1 MENMKQVIQKVIASL
16 IIFAMIMVQYAI
28 VGFTAITYAIDMLS
42 TQSENVQFKA
52 YFVENDKE
60 TATIERSIENKDL
73 KLNIDVSVKN
83 EGYFNGTISLENAG
97 FRIKDESIINNNV
110 KEIKDNVIYLNQ
122 INAEDTAHIEVGIE
136 FLNENEISTVSLNSE
151 TDVKLKGTY
160 ISSKKNNEIDA
171 TSKVLVNWNIP
182 QNTKAEILSK
192 ILTNKIY
199 TVNQQNKRIVQ
210 FLVSSKLTNN
220 SYPTKNTKLLISI
233 PEGAT
238 NIEVHKRTTKATNGE
253 KQFTQNNY
261 KIENN
266 TLEINVDNSET
277 DGKISWIKGVQDL
290 FVVTYEFDE
299 NKDLSNTNITVNGTI
314 TTFDKDVTTGIDIA
328 FNGEQS
334 QVDLSKE
341 KDGIISVSQEEKET
355 SIYKGKIYSGE
366 NRDITS
372 DTIVYVD
379 YASAANEFTVTENTP
394 VFTYEETD
402 DEDNKSTITKESNV
416 EYKSIKVNKFQLS
429 AVLGETWSLKI
440 GDKTITNETQSEENG
455 DIVIELS
462 KGLKTVDIKTSKPIK
477 NGAFLIESTKTLLK
491 TEYTRDEIKQFTNL
505 EDGSSVQYTKYDN
518 SIHKYTHSFI
528 MNLKETESKAD
539 FKCEQQ
545 ALMTNQ
551 EGQELHLTVVLESK
565 NESQD
570 LYKNPTLKIKL
581 PSQIKSIT
589 YSQKPQL
596 MYENGLT
603 LTDENYTIFEEG
615 GQKVLKVVLTGEQTK
630 YFGEVVQGTTV
641 LIKTNVK
648 LNENVQDSEEEIILN
663 YINENATKYTDNGT
677 QKLNVEIIARQNEE
691 QNQEQNQEQS
701 QNQQQNEN
709 STNTGNN
716 QVQSSDIKVDMT
728 AKVGGEVISSGD
740 TIKAGEIITYTT
752 KITNT
757 GNKDKT
763 GLTIEEKIPENTN
776 LIEINP
782 KYPTYDSKLEQFLD
796 EKNYLVEKTDRSIT
810 KENVSIRVGETIT
823 VEYMV
828 RVNTDLKEEKN
839 IESEVSVKENNNI
852 IERKIFS
859 NKINKGYLQI
869 EILPVFR
876 RPEKELQAG
885 KSYTD
890 RIQIKN
896 LSDEEQ
902 TNVEITINKNATK
915 ISNISWFLS
924 EERNGRLDNEKD
936 TFNIESIPANE
947 TLEIIIDK
955 IALNYV
961 DNKRIK
967 ESDTVIKV
975 KDSRGNIYRSNE
987 LVEKIN
993 GVTVKA
999 TGIAETSSKDNS
1011 GYVKIGD
1018 KIKYSINVE
1027 NIGELDAD
1035 NLYINDEISKFLT
1048 IEKVLLNNEEYEY
1061 SIENIML
1068 NDEKYDLLSIKTAL
1082 KAGEK
1087 STIEIMCE
1095 INSDLIMSEKEDVQ
1109 IINNA
1114 KIANDGEILS
1124 EIEEIRHILKINNKT
1139 DNTDNTDNTEP
1150 GDNSNNNQ
1158 NDNIDNKYTISGIAW
1173 KDSNEDGKRSS
1184 QEDMLSNVKVLLL
1197 NLKNNAIT
1205 NVGATNSEGK
1215 YSISNLSKGEYAVLF
1230 EYDTNKYR
1238 LTTYRANNVSELFNS
1253 DVENVTMNINDKST
1267 KVASTD
1273 KITIDKGN
1281 IENIDIG
1288 LIEEKP
1294 LKFSLE
1300 KTVSKITV
1308 TNAGGTKT
1316 IKYNNPSL
1324 AKVEIRSKY
1333 LKGSTVVIEYNI
1345 TVKNVGDVEGYA
1357 KSIVDYIPSSL
1368 TFNSKL
1374 NKDWYKKD
1382 NKIYT
1387 KSLAKTKI
1395 KPGESKTIKLIMSKK
1410 MTESNTGLVNN
1421 RAEILS
1427 IYGLNGKEVTNA
1439 AGKDDRMGN
1448 ADVII
1453 SVSTGTAL
1461 SFLTI
1466 TIIITLAIAI
1476 IVYYITMKKI
1486 KEITEF

>member
-1 MENMKQVIQKVIASL
+1 L
-16 IIFAMIMVQYAI
+16 
-28 VGFTAITYAIDMLS
+28 
-42 TQSENVQFKA
+42 
-52 YFVENDKE
+52 
-60 TATIERSIENKDL
+60 
-73 KLNIDVSVKN
+73 
-83 EGYFNGTISLENAG
+83 
-97 FRIKDESIINNNV
+97 
-110 KEIKDNVIYLNQ
+110 
-122 INAEDTAHIEVGIE
+122 
-136 FLNENEISTVSLNSE
+136 
-151 TDVKLKGTY
+151 
-160 ISSKKNNEIDA
+160 
-171 TSKVLVNWNIP
+171 
-182 QNTKAEILSK
+182 
-192 ILTNKIY
+192 
-199 TVNQQNKRIVQ
+199 
-210 FLVSSKLTNN
+210 
-220 SYPTKNTKLLISI
+220 
-233 PEGAT
+233 
-238 NIEVHKRTTKATNGE
+238 
-253 KQFTQNNY
+253 
-261 KIENN
+261 
-266 TLEINVDNSET
+266 
-277 DGKISWIKGVQDL
+277 
-290 FVVTYEFDE
+290 
-299 NKDLSNTNITVNGTI
+299 
-314 TTFDKDVTTGIDIA
+314 
-328 FNGEQS
+328 
-334 QVDLSKE
+334 
-341 KDGIISVSQEEKET
+341 
-355 SIYKGKIYSGE
+355 
-366 NRDITS
+366 
-372 DTIVYVD
+372 
-379 YASAANEFTVTENTP
+379 
-394 VFTYEETD
+394 
-402 DEDNKSTITKESNV
+402 
-416 EYKSIKVNKFQLS
+416 
-429 AVLGETWSLKI
+429 
-440 GDKTITNETQSEENG
+440 
-455 DIVIELS
+455 
-462 KGLKTVDIKTSKPIK
+462 
-477 NGAFLIESTKTLLK
+477 
-491 TEYTRDEIKQFTNL
+491 
-505 EDGSSVQYTKYDN
+505 
-518 SIHKYTHSFI
+518 
-528 MNLKETESKAD
+528 
-539 FKCEQQ
+539 
-545 ALMTNQ
+545 
-551 EGQELHLTVVLESK
+551 
-565 NESQD
+565 
-570 LYKNPTLKIKL
+570 
-581 PSQIKSIT
+581 
-589 YSQKPQL
+589 
-596 MYENGLT
+596 
-603 LTDENYTIFEEG
+603 NYT
-615 GQKVLKVVLTGEQTK
+615 
-630 YFGEVVQGTTV
+630 
-641 LIKTNVK
+641 
-648 LNENVQDSEEEIILN
+648 
-663 YINENATKYTDNGT
+663 NENATKYTDNGT

-691 QNQEQNQEQS
+691 QNQEQNQNQNQN

-709 STNTGNN
+709 TTNTGNN
-716 QVQSSDIKVDMT
+716 QAQSSDIKVEIT
-728 AKVGGEVISSGD
+728 AKVGEETINSGD
-740 TIKAGEIITYTT
+740 IVRTGEIITYTT

-757 GNKDKT
+757 GSTDKT
-763 GLTIEEKIPENTN
+763 GLIIEEKIPENTN

-782 KYPTYDSKLEQFLD
+782 EYPTYDSRLEQFLD

-810 KENVSIRVGETIT
+810 KENVSIRAGETIT

-828 RVNTDLKEEKN
+828 RVNTDLIEEKN

-890 RIQIKN
+890 KIYIKN

-902 TNVEITINKNATK
+902 TNVEITIDKNATK
-915 ISNISWFLS
+915 ISSISWFLS

-961 DNKRIK
+961 DNIIMK

-975 KDSRGNIYRSNE
+975 KDSKGNIYRSNE
-987 LVEKIN
+987 LVEKIK
-993 GVTVKA
+993 GVIVKA
-999 TGIAETSSKDNS
+999 TGSAETSSKDNS

-1018 KIKYSINVE
+1018 KIKYNITIE
-1027 NIGELDAD
+1027 NIGELDAN

-1048 IEKVLLNNEEYEY
+1048 IEKVLLNNEECEY
-1061 SIENIML
+1061 SIENLML
-1068 NDEKYDLLSIKTAL
+1068 NDETYDLLSVKTSL
-1082 KAGEK
+1082 KVGEK
-1087 STIEIMCE
+1087 STLEIISVVNSNLIE
-1095 INSDLIMSEKEDVQ
+1095 SAKEDVQ

-1124 EIEEIRHILKINNKT
+1124 KIDEIIHILKINN
-1139 DNTDNTDNTEP
+1139 NTDNTDNTEP

-1173 KDSNEDGKRSS
+1173 IDSNEDGKRSS
-1184 QEDMLSNVKVLLL
+1184 QEDTLGNVKVLLI

-1205 NVGATNSEGK
+1205 NIGETNSEGK
-1215 YSISNLSKGEYAVLF
+1215 YSISNLSNGEYAVIF
-1230 EYDTNKYR
+1230 EYDINKYR

-1288 LIEEKP
+1288 LIEEKS

-1410 MTESNTGLVNN
+1410 MTESNIGLVNN

>member
-16 IIFAMIMVQYAI
+16 IIFTMIMVQYAI

-199 TVNQQNKRIVQ
+199 TINQQNKRIVQ

-253 KQFTQNNY
+253 KEFTQNNY

-277 DGKISWIKGVQDL
+277 DGKISWIKDVQDV

-314 TTFDKDVTTGIDIA
+314 TTFDKDATTGLDIA

-341 KDGIISVSQEEKET
+341 KDGIISVMQEEKET

-379 YASAANEFTVTENTP
+379 YASAANEFTLTENAP

-402 DEDNKSTITKESNV
+402 DEDNKNTITKESNV
-416 EYKSIKVNKFQLS
+416 EYKSIKVNKVQLS
-429 AVLGETWSLKI
+429 AVLGDTWNLKI
-440 GDKTITNETQSEENG
+440 GDKVITNETQSEENG
-455 DIVIELS
+455 DIIIALNQ
-462 KGLKTVDIKTSKPIK
+462 GTKTVDIEASKPLN

-505 EDGSSVQYTKYDN
+505 EDSSSVQYTKYDN

-551 EGQELHLTVVLESK
+551 EGQELDLTVVLESK

-603 LTDENYTIFEEG
+603 LTDENYTIVEEG

-648 LNENVQDSEEEIILN
+648 LNENVQDSEEEIVLN
-663 YINENATKYTDNGT
+663 YTNENATKYTDNGT

-691 QNQEQNQEQS
+691 QNQEQNQNQN

-709 STNTGNN
+709 TTNTGNN
-716 QVQSSDIKVDMT
+716 QAQSSDIKVEIT
-728 AKVGGEVISSGD
+728 AKVGGETINSGD
-740 TIKAGEIITYTT
+740 IVRTGEIITYTT

-757 GNKDKT
+757 GSTDKT
-763 GLTIEEKIPENTN
+763 GLIIEEKIPENTN

-782 KYPTYDSKLEQFLD
+782 EYPTYDSRLEQFSD
-796 EKNYLVEKTDRSIT
+796 DRNYLVEKTDRSIT
-810 KENVSIRVGETIT
+810 KENVRIRAGETIT
-823 VEYMV
+823 LEYMV
-828 RVNTDLKEEKN
+828 RVNTNLIEEKN
-839 IESEVSVKENNNI
+839 IESEVLVKENNNI
-852 IERKIFS
+852 IERRTFS

-869 EILPVFR
+869 EISPVFR

-890 RIQIKN
+890 RICIKN
-896 LSDEEQ
+896 LSNEEQ

-915 ISNISWFLS
+915 INSISWFLS

-955 IALNYV
+955 APLNIV
-961 DNKRIK
+961 DNVIMK
-967 ESDTVIKV
+967 ESDTVVKV

-987 LVEKIN
+987 LVEKIK
-993 GVTVKA
+993 GVIVKA
-999 TGIAETSSKDNS
+999 TGNAETSSKDNS

-1018 KIKYSINVE
+1018 KIKYNITIENV
-1027 NIGELDAD
+1027 GELDAN
-1035 NLYINDEISKFLT
+1035 NLYINDEISKYLT
-1048 IEKVLLNNEEYEY
+1048 IEKVLLNNEECEY
-1061 SIENIML
+1061 SIENLML
-1068 NDEKYDLLSIKTAL
+1068 NDETYDLLSVKTSL
-1082 KAGEK
+1082 KVGEK
-1087 STIEIMCE
+1087 STLEIISVVNSNLIE
-1095 INSDLIMSEKEDVQ
+1095 SAKEDVQ

-1124 EIEEIRHILKINNKT
+1124 EIDEIRHILKINNKT
-1139 DNTDNTDNTEP
+1139 DNTVP
-1150 GDNSNNNQ
+1150 GDNSNNQ
-1158 NDNIDNKYTISGIAW
+1158 NNNIDNKYTISGIAW
-1173 KDSNEDGKRSS
+1173 IDSNEDGKRSS
-1184 QEDMLSNVKVLLL
+1184 QEDTLSNVKVWLLD
-1197 NLKNNAIT
+1197 LKNNTIT
-1205 NVGATNSEGK
+1205 NIGATNSEGK
-1215 YSISNLSKGEYAVLF
+1215 YSISNLSKGEYAVIF

-1238 LTTYRANNVSELFNS
+1238 LTTYHANNVSEIVNS
-1253 DVENVTMNINDKST
+1253 DVGNVTMNINNKST

-1273 KITIDKGN
+1273 KITINKGN

-1294 LKFSLE
+1294 VKLSLE
-1300 KTVSKITV
+1300 KTISKITV
-1308 TNAGGTKT
+1308 SNAGGTRT

-1324 AKVEIRSKY
+1324 AKVEIKSKY
-1333 LKGSTVVIEYNI
+1333 LKGSTVIIEYNI
-1345 TVKNVGDVEGYA
+1345 TVKNVGDVAGYA

-1387 KSLAKTKI
+1387 TSLAKTKI
-1395 KPGESKTIKLIMSKK
+1395 KPGESKTVKLIMSKK

-1421 RAEILS
+1421 KAEILS
-1427 IYGLNGKEVTNA
+1427 IYGSNGKKVTNV
-1439 AGKDDRMGN
+1439 AGKDDKMGN

-1453 SVSTGTAL
+1453 SVSTGTAI

-1466 TIIITLAIAI
+1466 TIAITLAIAI

-1486 KEITEF
+1486 KEITEI